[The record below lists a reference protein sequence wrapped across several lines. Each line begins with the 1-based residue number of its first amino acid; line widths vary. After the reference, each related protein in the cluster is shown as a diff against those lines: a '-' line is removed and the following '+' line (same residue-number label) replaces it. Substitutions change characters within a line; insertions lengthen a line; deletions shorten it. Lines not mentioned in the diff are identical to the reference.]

1 MQTGHGNEKV
11 TEGFTLYIQ
20 LLSPSSKG
28 NMTLASTNPFD
39 HPVIDPQYLTDE
51 QDIADLIYGN
61 ISISFFCFLFHAS
74 V

>member
-1 MQTGHGNEKV
+1 MQTGHGNGKV

-28 NMTLASTNPFD
+28 NMTLTSTNPFN
-39 HPVIDPQYLTDE
+39 HPVINPQYLTDE

-61 ISISFFCFLFHAS
+61 IFIPLFHM
-74 V
+74 

>member
-1 MQTGHGNEKV
+1 MQNGHGNGKV

-28 NMTLASTNPFD
+28 NMTLTSTNPFN
-39 HPVIDPQYLTDE
+39 HPVINPHYLTDE

-61 ISISFFCFLFHAS
+61 IFLSLFHM
-74 V
+74 